1 MAFDVMIVDDSP
13 AMRAFIAR
21 VMDVSG
27 LDVGKCV
34 EASNGKEALE
44 MLHSQWIDI
53 ILTDVNMPVMNGEE
67 FVSRLAQDEVLRT
80 IPVLVVSTDG
90 SEHRVQRMMSLGA
103 KAYVKKPF
111 SPEQLR
117 STMEKLLGVETAQ

>member
-13 AMRAFIAR
+13 AMRTFIAR
-21 VMDVSG
+21 VIDLSG
-27 LDVGKCV
+27 LDVGKRV

-44 MLHSQWIDI
+44 LLHSQWIDI

-67 FVSRLAQDEVLRT
+67 FVSRLAQDELLRT

-117 STMEKLLGVETAQ
+117 STMEKLLGVEIAQ